1 MQNAIQPL
9 VHMLMS
15 TLLWVVPLMVVA
27 ALLGSPWGKGH
38 VGEWFVRFMLRW
50 QLDKAV
56 YFPLHNVTLATP
68 DGSTQI
74 DHVIVMHI
82 DDACVHRL
90 LGVELSQYRV
100 AGEECTAGTKPHAAA
115 DGGLDDSRVHG
126 FLRGLTRHP
135 AGAELPARL
144 RRGF

>member
-9 VHMLMS
+9 VHMLLS

-56 YFPLHNVTLATP
+56 YF
-68 DGSTQI
+68 S
-74 DHVIVMHI
+74 
-82 DDACVHRL
+82 
-90 LGVELSQYRV
+90 V
-100 AGEECTAGTKPHAAA
+100 AQ
-115 DGGLDDSRVHG
+115 
-126 FLRGLTRHP
+126 RHP
-135 AGAELPARL
+135 YHAR
-144 RRGF
+144 RQHAD

>member
-56 YFPLHNVTLATP
+56 
-68 DGSTQI
+68 
-74 DHVIVMHI
+74 
-82 DDACVHRL
+82 
-90 LGVELSQYRV
+90 
-100 AGEECTAGTKPHAAA
+100 
-115 DGGLDDSRVHG
+115 
-126 FLRGLTRHP
+126 
-135 AGAELPARL
+135 
-144 RRGF
+144 